1 MNNFPWY
8 TSDTQIGVKIGD
20 NQLEIAASMIVFS
33 YCSLRH
39 MGHNFILSS
48 DEGQY
53 LKTDICT
60 DVRYSVL
67 PLHMFTFLKIMIEL
81 KKTVHIGKARS

>member
-39 MGHNFILSS
+39 MELNFILSS
-48 DEGQY
+48 DTGQC
-53 LKTDICT
+53 LKTDIST
-60 DVRYSVL
+60 DILYSVL
-67 PLHMFTFLKIMIEL
+67 SVHMFTFLKIMIEL